1 MNAKWLRVTKCA
13 LCTSRHCFF
22 SGFGLCN
29 ENETVFSSSSHVARL
44 KCFTIVFQPRRSGK
58 YVCRSTTLFVA
69 SSRRVINFNKSIHKF
84 THSICNP
91 LIPLSHTPH
100 KSRTRERMS
109 LHNIISRN
117 SQQRREGRKKKQQ
130 IEDAIKKI
138 QAHFY
143 Y

>member
-1 MNAKWLRVTKCA
+1 MRIMHFPALLFFRDSVCA
-13 LCTSRHCFF
+13 MKMKQFF
-22 SGFGLCN
+22 A
-29 ENETVFSSSSHVARL
+29 SSSHVARL